1 MFGNQALEILQEA
14 GDYIA
19 IHKPSGIHSVKT
31 SKSSNI
37 SVVDILPSELH
48 SLKDCSPNPLDGG
61 IVNRLDFETS
71 GVLIMAKSRSAWEY
85 LHNQYKIGKVTKE
98 YYCIVEPG
106 SQLPT
111 VTVNNLGNGAHFKLE
126 GYLGSSSRTSPKM
139 RWFKEYP
146 SAKYRARFISLNITP
161 LSFLSTDQLL
171 LRVKTNYGIRH
182 QIRAGCSFLGSP
194 LTGDI
199 LYGSNKNLQ
208 NLELEAFFLHS
219 HTVNF
224 FDCKNRAISFKS
236 EKIPEPILR
245 ATKSVY

>member
-1 MFGNQALEILQEA
+1 MLEILQEV

-31 SKSSNI
+31 SKSTNL
-37 SVVDILPSELH
+37 SVVDILPSELLR
-48 SLKDCSPNPLDGG
+48 LKDSSPNPLDGG

-71 GVLIMAKSRSAWEY
+71 GVLILAKSRSAWEH

-106 SQLPT
+106 SQLSGGT
-111 VTVNNLGNGAHFKLE
+111 AHSFEYYTPINLE

-146 SAKYRARFISLNITP
+146 SAKFRARFISLGITP
-161 LSFLSTDQLL
+161 LSLLSKDQLL
-171 LRVKTNYGIRH
+171 LQVTTTYGIRH

-224 FDCKNRAISFKS
+224 FDYKNQPILFKS
-236 EKIPEPILR
+236 DVMPDPILKLITEPLFR
-245 ATKSVY
+245 